1 MAVNNMQTLDRTGS
15 GMNCLLAAALMWFA
29 WMAAMPEAWAQS
41 LQCGDRVGVTY
52 AGDYANI
59 RDSACGNV
67 IGRIRAGNEGQ
78 IASSSCSR
86 TCSIGG
92 TSYTFWDVRPH
103 GWIAQGTS
111 TQRWLVPMP
120 GQGYYPNVSTQ
131 GAYPIQVYI
140 DANNIPGLPVRAGP
154 GLGYPEITGRRNPG
168 ETGTAYAVWVN
179 RNEQLVWWRIRWSNG
194 DIGWSADAKIPYG
207 VYLIKTGG
215 YSSFT
220 TVQLR
225 LEASGAGGS
234 VGIKV
239 YTPDLDAAVP
249 SNFTV
254 YTPATLRYVYN
265 DRIRLEAPQTAPN
278 GVPFQRWLRNGSV
291 YSNQRSIEFNIT
303 SNDTFTA
310 VYAYPTNT
318 ISIQSSNP
326 NSGVYITVYPND
338 NNGAG
343 SGYTPFTRTYNQGTT
358 VRLTAPA
365 TAGGNQFQEW
375 QRNGV
380 RVETRT
386 TYEFQVN
393 ANDTLTAVYRV
404 DTTPPNLSNCRVS
417 PSSICA
423 GRTTTI
429 SANVTDSESDVAAVW
444 ADVCGTRV
452 DMSPAGGSIYQ
463 GTYQAPCSTSDRSCN
478 VIIYARDRA
487 NNQASCNAGTLS
499 ISGDRNPPTGS
510 TCINPTSVGAG
521 GGTINLYANLED
533 ACCGV
538 DRAFARIYK
547 NGSFEA
553 TVGLN
558 AASGSTPCAHNYRGA
573 YAIPANNTGS
583 NINWEIEICGQDRA
597 GNVAC
602 SNRYRLVQPPCIQ
615 VTPSGG
621 ANFHRSSNGTVNPP
635 SFPYTITNA
644 GTSEIQ
650 YRISTNQNWLNIAPT
665 YGTLQGGRSVRIDLS
680 VNNNAHNLSPG
691 TYTATVTFRNTTTG
705 CEENRTVTL
714 TVEGRNNTGTG
725 RTHNPYWGA
734 RVRVTLNDRNR
745 PPIENHNLVAYSDGK
760 IYLHNPGG
768 CSNNCQ
774 YESITVDSATGSVTV
789 HPEKAISI
797 GDVSRIEVVNP
808 DPERFPDIRTYGGV
822 NKYIAKIRKRV
833 NDEVRIVY
841 DVVELGETAGCGNC
855 GRRGYT
861 ALSYGIAYSAGTWH
875 MQCVSQ
881 FGSVIELIAIPLAAI
896 DVGQDQVDSL
906 TENWFKEAGRTYS
919 IPPHILYAIGAG
931 ENRWLQ
937 SGYEFLQGGCSGNC
951 HGWSTVRLSQLT
963 YDGGIGAMQ
972 ITGGTVWDIA
982 PTPPSNFAGRDRRDL
997 NILSDRL
1004 GHIWD
1009 LAWSKEYNI
1018 RMSAAVLDMKTRSNI
1033 RRIGPGLDSRQ
1044 RNEQRDWYRRVLEHW
1059 YYAVWAYRGWPN
1071 PNDRHW
1077 ERIHRDRDPQCQADT
1092 QCMGNGKVT
1101 YPQVVWGLIKGGS
1114 GCRVSRPG
1122 GSLCG
1127 TSLNWSLPWTAVNV
1141 TDAPVGDTDDSFW
1154 IDTSRTQSCQSPP
1167 QHDIPTPLPAHV
1179 DVDFDGVIDFKI
1191 HGPGSLQGGDLCS
1204 APPSSDPYGRL
1215 SLVCSQDCPQ
1225 ERNKMTICGWIE
1237 KNPSSNS
1244 PLPNRIVVERVSNN
1258 ETLGGGDIQH
1268 CDNSNRYI
1276 FRVCIPRISG
1286 SMIVRIKFEFET
1298 DHQVDVINI
1307 IHHAIKIVGSRLMTR
1322 AIRGRLELQNYEGE
1336 MPHIVTFVLRDP
1348 STGEIVAEH
1357 DTYLDAEGNFDVPAP
1372 VGQLEL
1378 SVKVSYWLR
1387 RAVLVDTTL
1396 GDVEG
1401 LVLSLINGD
1410 ANDDNVVD
1418 GEDLAMV
1425 VQNYGSSCWDDCPEG
1440 GLPGDLNGDLVVDD
1454 NDLLIVLFNF
1464 GQQGD

>member
-1 MAVNNMQTLDRTGS
+1 
-15 GMNCLLAAALMWFA
+15 
-29 WMAAMPEAWAQS
+29 
-41 LQCGDRVGVTY
+41 
-52 AGDYANI
+52 
-59 RDSACGNV
+59 
-67 IGRIRAGNEGQ
+67 
-78 IASSSCSR
+78 
-86 TCSIGG
+86 
-92 TSYTFWDVRPH
+92 
-103 GWIAQGTS
+103 
-111 TQRWLVPMP
+111 
-120 GQGYYPNVSTQ
+120 
-131 GAYPIQVYI
+131 
-140 DANNIPGLPVRAGP
+140 
-154 GLGYPEITGRRNPG
+154 
-168 ETGTAYAVWVN
+168 
-179 RNEQLVWWRIRWSNG
+179 
-194 DIGWSADAKIPYG
+194 
-207 VYLIKTGG
+207 
-215 YSSFT
+215 
-220 TVQLR
+220 
-225 LEASGAGGS
+225 
-234 VGIKV
+234 
-239 YTPDLDAAVP
+239 
-249 SNFTV
+249 
-254 YTPATLRYVYN
+254 
-265 DRIRLEAPQTAPN
+265 
-278 GVPFQRWLRNGSV
+278 
-291 YSNQRSIEFNIT
+291 
-303 SNDTFTA
+303 
-310 VYAYPTNT
+310 
-318 ISIQSSNP
+318 
-326 NSGVYITVYPND
+326 
-338 NNGAG
+338 
-343 SGYTPFTRTYNQGTT
+343 
-358 VRLTAPA
+358 
-365 TAGGNQFQEW
+365 
-375 QRNGV
+375 
-380 RVETRT
+380 
-386 TYEFQVN
+386 
-393 ANDTLTAVYRV
+393 
-404 DTTPPNLSNCRVS
+404 
-417 PSSICA
+417 
-423 GRTTTI
+423 
-429 SANVTDSESDVAAVW
+429 
-444 ADVCGTRV
+444 
-452 DMSPAGGSIYQ
+452 
-463 GTYQAPCSTSDRSCN
+463 
-478 VIIYARDRA
+478 
-487 NNQASCNAGTLS
+487 
-499 ISGDRNPPTGS
+499 
-510 TCINPTSVGAG
+510 
-521 GGTINLYANLED
+521 
-533 ACCGV
+533 
-538 DRAFARIYK
+538 
-547 NGSFEA
+547 
-553 TVGLN
+553 LN
-558 AASGSTPCAHNYRGA
+558 AASGSTPCAHNYRGT

-650 YRISTNQNWLNIAPT
+650 YRVSANQNWLNISPT

-680 VNNNAHNLSPG
+680 VNNNARNLSPG

-734 RVRVTLNDRNR
+734 KVKVTLSNGT
-745 PPIENHNLVAYSDGK
+745 PIENHNLVAYSDGK

-797 GDVSRIEVVNP
+797 GDVSRIEVVYP
-808 DPERFPDIRTYGGV
+808 GGFGDISTYGGV

-1018 RMSAAVLDMKTRSNI
+1018 RMGAAVLDMKTRSNI
-1033 RRIGPGLDSRQ
+1033 PRIGPGIRYYSQGDEGWYSRC
-1044 RNEQRDWYRRVLEHW
+1044 VLEHW
-1059 YYAVWAYRGWPN
+1059 YYAVWAYRGWPKS
-1071 PNDRHW
+1071 NDQNW
-1077 ERIHRDRDPQCQADT
+1077 ERIHRDREPQCRADTDT
-1092 QCMGNGKVT
+1092 QCMRNGNVT

-1114 GCRVSRPG
+1114 GCRVSSPG

-1127 TSLNWSLPWTAVNV
+1127 TPRNWSLPWTAVNV

-1167 QHDIPTPLPAHV
+1167 QHGIPTPLPAHV
-1179 DVDFDGVIDFKI
+1179 DIGFDGVIDFRI
-1191 HGPGSLQGGDLCS
+1191 HGPGSLGNRDLCS
-1204 APPSSDPYGRL
+1204 AQPSSDPYGRL
-1215 SLVCSQDCPQ
+1215 SLVCSQSGNSVQ
-1225 ERNKMTICGWIE
+1225 ICGWIE
-1237 KNPSSNS
+1237 KDPSSNRT
-1244 PLPNRIVVERVSNN
+1244 LPTRIVVERVSNG
-1258 ETLGGGDIQH
+1258 ELLGNDNIQT
-1268 CDNSNRYI
+1268 CNNNGNRGI
-1276 FRVCIPRISG
+1276 FSASITSQSSG
-1286 SMIVRIKFEFET
+1286 NVIVKIKFIGQGFYIPIY
-1298 DHQVDVINI
+1298 HRINI
-1307 IHHAIKIVGSRLMTR
+1307 GGTRLMTR

-1357 DTYLDAEGNFDVPAP
+1357 DTYLDAEGNFDIPAP

-1378 SVKVSYWLR
+1378 AVKVSHWLR

-1425 VQNYGSSCWDDCPEG
+1425 VQNYGSSCWDDCPED